1 MGSKHNSIN
10 KFNRGRINKMNW
22 YAYKLTNGKV
32 VAKQHSR
39 KTQKEINDLYG
50 SDDVADVIENIEAVS
65 EKEAVKQAKQEFKLD
80 D

>member
-1 MGSKHNSIN
+1 MDSKRNINLNS
-10 KFNRGRINKMNW
+10 NRGRNTKMNW

-50 SDDVADVIENIEAVS
+50 SDDVQDVIENIEAVS
-65 EKEAVKQAKQEFKLD
+65 EKQAVKQAKQEFKLD

>member
-1 MGSKHNSIN
+1 MGSKHNSIS

-65 EKEAVKQAKQEFKLD
+65 EKQAIKQAKQEFKLD

>member
-10 KFNRGRINKMNW
+10 KFNRGRNNKMNW
-22 YAYKLTNGKV
+22 YAYKLTTGKV
-32 VAKQHSR
+32 IAKQHSR
-39 KTQKEINDLYG
+39 KTQKEINELYG
-50 SDDVADVIENIEAVS
+50 DDKVLDVIENIEAVS

>member
-10 KFNRGRINKMNW
+10 NFNRGRINKMNW

-65 EKEAVKQAKQEFKLD
+65 EKQAIKQAKQEFKLD